1 MATHTPIPQVQTI
14 GETQYR
20 RVPWLRKSGTNTMF
34 IMLYVLT
41 LGAVPLLLVT
51 CIVLATGDIYYNKLE
66 TDGTLKKWSTA
77 NKVVA
82 WILLLPWILVVGAFA
97 IALVAGLVRQLFI

>member
-1 MATHTPIPQVQTI
+1 MATQAPMPQVQAI
-14 GETQYR
+14 AETQYR

-34 IMLYVLT
+34 ILLHLLT
-41 LGAVPLLLVT
+41 LGFLPLLVVT

-66 TDGTLKKWSTA
+66 TDGTLKTWSMA

-82 WILLLPWILVVGAFA
+82 WLLLAPWILIFAAFVV
-97 IALVAGLVRQLFI
+97 ALVAGLIRQMIG